1 MERIGR
7 HFIITGRV
15 QGVFFRDSARNKAIE
30 LGITGWVRNSSQG
43 HVECIAFGLPEQMA
57 HFEAWLWQ
65 GPRKAEVSNVNSESI
80 PYEDYEDF
88 DIRYQA

>member
-1 MERIGR
+1 MEHIGR

-15 QGVFFRDSARNKAIE
+15 QGVCFRDNTRTKALE

-43 HVECIAFGLPEQMA
+43 HVECRAYGTQEQLD
-57 HFEAWLWQ
+57 HLEAWLWQ
-65 GPRKAEVSNVNSESI
+65 GPRKAEVSAVNCEPI
-80 PYEDYEDF
+80 PYEVYSGF